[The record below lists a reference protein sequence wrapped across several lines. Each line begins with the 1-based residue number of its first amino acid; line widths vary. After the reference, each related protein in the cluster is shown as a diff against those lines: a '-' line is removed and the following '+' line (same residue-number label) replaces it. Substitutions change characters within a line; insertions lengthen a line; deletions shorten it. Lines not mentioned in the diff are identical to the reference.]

1 MLLNVGKAISLL
13 TMKSLEKQLQFGL
26 GILLLSLFL
35 GQLIIA
41 NLSTRKIL
49 SEFVTSRLGLDAKRI
64 VDSLKFTKNTTVIR
78 WRRLNPVYNT
88 AYSGH
93 YYAIKLEPKNQSAK
107 SAKSDKGIEQQTILS
122 PSLQNTKLPL
132 NASKLPVILHD
143 VNGPE
148 GQHLIVLTQKY
159 QRNDHTIIISVAE
172 NMSLLIKQRKH
183 FTWVFIAIGI
193 IGFLLM
199 IALQSYIL
207 RRLFKHLDK
216 SRNEI
221 KNIESGKQQLLS
233 ENVPSEIYPLVK
245 EFNHSL
251 SLMQKRLERS
261 RNSLGNLA
269 HALKTPLS
277 ILFQALDDDG
287 NSKGVIADKKQA
299 KLQAER
305 IRQLMERELKR
316 ARMAGLGNSSHR
328 FEPHEELPVL
338 SDVLKQAH
346 KRSKLEIA
354 FVIDEKV
361 TTFGDREDM
370 LELFGNL
377 LDNACKWAKSQVLC
391 EINKNPKNNF
401 INICIEDDGTGQT
414 DDELLNLTQRGIRLD
429 ESVDGHGLGLAICK
443 DIVKLY
449 GGALSFER
457 STKLGGLLVLIE
469 LPSRL

>member
-1 MLLNVGKAISLL
+1 LLLNVGKAISLL
-13 TMKSLEKQLQFGL
+13 TMKSLEKQLQIGL

-49 SEFVTSRLGLDAKRI
+49 SEFVTSRLELDAKRI
-64 VDSLKFTKNTTVIR
+64 VDSLKFTENTTVIR

-93 YYAIKLEPKNQSAK
+93 YYAIKLEPKNQ

-159 QRNDHTIIISVAE
+159 QRNGHNIIISVAE
-172 NMSLLIKQRKH
+172 NMSLLMKQRKH
-183 FTWVFIAIGI
+183 FTWVFITIGNV
-193 IGFLLM
+193 GFLLM

-287 NSKGVIADKKQA
+287 NSEGKIGDKKQA

-401 INICIEDDGTGQT
+401 INICIEDDGMGQT

-449 GGALSFER
+449 GGAMSFER